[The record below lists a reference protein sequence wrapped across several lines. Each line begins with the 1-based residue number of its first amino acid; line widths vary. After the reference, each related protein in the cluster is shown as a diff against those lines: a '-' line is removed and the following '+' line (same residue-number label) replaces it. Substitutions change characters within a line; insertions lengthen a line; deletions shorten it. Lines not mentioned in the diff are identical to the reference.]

1 MDNDGMSFRESLFMA
16 LMFLGVA
23 GFLACSLALHAIAAN
38 LPWII
43 LAGAA
48 GFCLAV
54 VTVTKCYLRVI
65 EARERYYLSSQHYDY
80 IDAGC
85 RAARPSAKIRGLL
98 RRE

>member
-1 MDNDGMSFRESLFMA
+1 MVDDNGMSFRESLFIA

-43 LAGAA
+43 LAGAG

-80 IDAGC
+80 IEAGC
-85 RAARPSAKIRGLL
+85 REVGPVRKLL
-98 RRE
+98 GRER